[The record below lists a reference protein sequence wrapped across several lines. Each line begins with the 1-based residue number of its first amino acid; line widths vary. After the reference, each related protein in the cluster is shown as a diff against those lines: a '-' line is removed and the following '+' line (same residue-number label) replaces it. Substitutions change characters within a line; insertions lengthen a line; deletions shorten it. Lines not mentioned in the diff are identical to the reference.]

1 MKDFR
6 FLRGYGQDENVID
19 LTQTTQGVITQVE
32 YNLRRDLEAYR
43 RNLNEYERY
52 LTRYYEM
59 QRHMEE
65 ARIEELNRI

>member
-6 FLRGYGQDENVID
+6 FFRGYGQDENVID
-19 LTQTTQGVITQVE
+19 VTQGVITQEE

-43 RNLNEYERY
+43 RNLNEHERY

-59 QRHMEE
+59 QRHIEE
-65 ARIEELNRI
+65 ARREELNRI